1 MSPTPQRAVCGGCTE
16 APWPHSVGSRAQKT
30 QRQRGRERL
39 AGDSQRRDRR
49 QRGAPGVR
57 DRQKQP
63 AACQDGR
70 SRVGAGA
77 REVGTQSHKGGPAQA
92 HFSPAGV
99 VLRPST
105 EPWAPAEAE
114 VPITHGCV
122 SHTQLPQPPALA
134 LGLPLLGDQVTKPP
148 PPPRP
153 WATWPLP
160 EADTTAVGAQKPRP
174 QVWSPCTPP
183 SAWPGQVGSRTSP
196 PGPLGWE
203 SHGALGWP
211 GSGLPR
217 SHSLRAR
224 AGDPS
229 GGAQCGG
236 VPVWGPRASGNS
248 HRMRGTKASR
258 PHRAAVSNSSSSAVA
273 LGRAGSPQR
282 TLCVHSPAWGAP

>member
-1 MSPTPQRAVCGGCTE
+1 MPGRPKPRGCWCTGGGDAEPQGGSSPGTFLPSRCGPEAQHRAL
-16 APWPHSVGSRAQKT
+16 GSC
-30 QRQRGRERL
+30 RGRSAHHPRVCEPHP
-39 AGDSQRRDRR
+39 
-49 QRGAPGVR
+49 APTAPSSCSG
-57 DRQKQP
+57 P
-63 AACQDGR
+63 APA
-70 SRVGAGA
+70 
-77 REVGTQSHKGGPAQA
+77 GGPGDQ
-92 HFSPAGV
+92 
-99 VLRPST
+99 
-105 EPWAPAEAE
+105 APA
-114 VPITHGCV
+114 
-122 SHTQLPQPPALA
+122 
-134 LGLPLLGDQVTKPP
+134 